1 MITPVNQS
9 FTYNDSVGNLQE
21 AIGLTEVAEGTQ
33 GAIGVRLVDAS
44 DPDGNITEAPVSFWA
59 ESDPYIGVSG
69 NPLDAQPA
77 FIVDGDTYVD
87 GSGQTVASFRV
98 VSAANIPSGFQS
110 LSAKNNSLEYIDIRF
125 KNDDDG
131 YGNLFGKVA

>member
-69 NPLDAQPA
+69 NPIDAQPA

-87 GSGQTVASFRV
+87 GAGVVRDTLILVSGGA
-98 VSAANIPSGFQS
+98 
-110 LSAKNNSLEYIDIRF
+110 LELLLRAYFAGVI
-125 KNDDDG
+125 
-131 YGNLFGKVA
+131 